1 MLENVARLSR
11 ERAFSI
17 LETTMTTMQKV
28 RPAAPVA
35 PWLGGKKALS
45 AKIIERIEAVDH
57 STYAE
62 PFVGMG
68 GVFLRRSWK
77 PQLEVAN
84 DFNGEVT
91 NLFRILQQHY
101 PQLMDV
107 MRFQIASR
115 REFERLRQ
123 VDPATLTDLQRA
135 ARFLYLQRQSFG
147 GKLGG
152 VFGVAADRPP
162 RFSLSRLEPIL
173 EAAHERLESVVFENL
188 DWAELICR
196 YDGPGTLFYLDPPY
210 WGGEDDYGKGLFD
223 RSQFEKMADVLA
235 GIRGKF
241 LLSINDR
248 PEIRELFAAF
258 RFEEVSLKYTVSAG
272 SSTDAKE
279 LFITNFAAS
288 HRLL

>member
-1 MLENVARLSR
+1 ME
-11 ERAFSI
+11 
-17 LETTMTTMQKV
+17 KV

-35 PWLGGKKALS
+35 PWLGGKKALHG
-45 AKIIERIEAVDH
+45 KIIERIEAVDH
-57 STYAE
+57 KTYAE

-123 VDPATLTDLQRA
+123 VDPGTLTDLQRA
-135 ARFLYLQRQSFG
+135 ARFLYLQRQAFG
-147 GKLGG
+147 GLVKG
-152 VFGVAADRPP
+152 VFGVSVDKPS

-173 EAAHERLESVVFENL
+173 EAAHERLENVVFENL
-188 DWAELICR
+188 SWADLIRR
-196 YDGPGTLFYLDPPY
+196 YDGPETLFYLDPPY

-223 RSQFEKMADVLA
+223 RSQFEKIATILG
-235 GIRGKF
+235 GIKGKF
-241 LLSINDR
+241 LMSINDR
-248 PEIRELFAAF
+248 PEIREMFSAF
-258 RFEEVSLKYTVSAG
+258 RFEEVSLKYSVANG
-272 SSTDAKE
+272 VATDASE
-279 LFITNFAAS
+279 LFISNYEP
-288 HRLL
+288 RLSLL

>member
-1 MLENVARLSR
+1 
-11 ERAFSI
+11 
-17 LETTMTTMQKV
+17 MTTMQKV
-28 RPAAPVA
+28 RSAAPVA

-45 AKIIERIEAVDH
+45 AKIIERIEAVEH

-135 ARFLYLQRQSFG
+135 ARFLYLQRQAFG
-147 GKLGG
+147 GQVSG
-152 VFGVAADRPP
+152 VFGVATDRPP
-162 RFSLSRLEPIL
+162 RFSLSRLEPVL
-173 EAAHERLESVVFENL
+173 EAAHERLENVVFENL
-188 DWAELICR
+188 DWSDLIHR
-196 YDGPGTLFYLDPPY
+196 YDGVSTLFYLDPPY
-210 WGGEDDYGKGLFD
+210 WGGENDYGKGMFD
-223 RSQFEKMADVLA
+223 RSHFEKMASQLRE
-235 GIRGKF
+235 IRGKF
-241 LLSINDR
+241 ILSINDR
-248 PEIRELFAAF
+248 PEIRELFSAF
-258 RFEEVSLKYTVSAG
+258 NSEEVKLKYSVSKGAA
-272 SSTDAKE
+272 TEARE
-279 LFITNFAAS
+279 LFVSNFEAVTT
-288 HRLL
+288 LL